1 MIPEELLRQAAE
13 EAEEA
18 ILAGLPEE
26 TPHTF
31 SPRFRRRIAPVLRR
45 GSHPHRAAAR
55 AAGLILALL
64 LTGFVWLSVDT
75 QARNAVFTWL
85 RGTVDS
91 AFVYRFHNQ
100 QNVQSRSCRPGWLP
114 EGYREVEFWDDDPG
128 FTRIYENDNGDTIFF
143 QYMFGNPDTALYIA
157 DAPPPTSIQVGD
169 LTADYYPANIEGNN
183 NCLVLIDPSANI
195 LFNIHANLTQDELVY
210 LAQNIIV
217 EKK

>member
-1 MIPEELLRQAAE
+1 MISEELLRQAAE

-18 ILAGLPEE
+18 ILANLPEE

-100 QNVQSRSCRPGWLP
+100 QNVQPRSCRPGWLP
-114 EGYREVEFWDDDPG
+114 EGYREVEFWDDNPG

-143 QYMFGNPDTALYIA
+143 QYMFGNPGMALYVSDVPDPVNIF
-157 DAPPPTSIQVGD
+157 VGP
-169 LTADYYPANIEGNN
+169 YPADFYPATEPGEQ
-183 NCLVLIDPSANI
+183 NI
-195 LFNIHANLTQDELVY
+195 LVWTDTERDILFSVGAPLPQEDLIQFAENIV
-210 LAQNIIV
+210 I
-217 EKK
+217 K